1 MHFKPEEF
9 ENASFA
15 FKCSQKMELCEINDI
30 TIAALA
36 VESGVKYSFV
46 VKSMQKKWK
55 GRYNADLTLS
65 PRFYVKPPTTSI
77 TANI

>member
-46 VKSMQKKWK
+46 VKSMQKK
-55 GRYNADLTLS
+55 
-65 PRFYVKPPTTSI
+65 
-77 TANI
+77 